1 MIVFL
6 MIGFISSIE
15 HSILWLYHYLVSE
28 VSKPIK
34 VRVYLRVIKEII
46 KGSIMGIFILMT
58 VIFVVCIIMNGK
70 IF

>member
-34 VRVYLRVIKEII
+34 VSVYLRVIKEII
-46 KGSIMGIFILMT
+46 KGSIMGVFILMI